1 MTQPLFQL
9 ATDALAIIGG
19 GCIGTVLWHWLTGP
33 RDRNINP
40 PAHTSEKYK

>member
-19 GCIGTVLWHWLTGP
+19 GCIGAVLWHWLTGP
-33 RDRNINP
+33 RDRNP
-40 PAHTSEKYK
+40 PASIPRKYR